1 MSGVAEVSIARSVLM
16 VEVSLVVKK
25 RVICAEPK
33 EKAGQDG

>member
-1 MSGVAEVSIARSVLM
+1 M

>member
-1 MSGVAEVSIARSVLM
+1 M

-25 RVICAEPK
+25 RVIGAEPK